1 MRDWQ
6 NRFLRVRRVKPD
18 RRQKDKGYQSLP
30 VNFATGGSGA
40 SPSMPRRKAR
50 AAISHRQA
58 AFDFDDKPSE
68 IG

>member
-1 MRDWQ
+1 
-6 NRFLRVRRVKPD
+6 VKPD

>member
-1 MRDWQ
+1 
-6 NRFLRVRRVKPD
+6 VKPD

-30 VNFATGGSGA
+30 TTLRLGRRRQAPIAAPQQLRAT
-40 SPSMPRRKAR
+40 
-50 AAISHRQA
+50 ISHHQA